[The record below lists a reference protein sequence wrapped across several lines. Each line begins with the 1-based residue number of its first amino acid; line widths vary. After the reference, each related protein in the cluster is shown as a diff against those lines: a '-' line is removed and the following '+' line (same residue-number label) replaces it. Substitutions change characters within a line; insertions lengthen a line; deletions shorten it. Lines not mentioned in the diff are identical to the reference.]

1 MEQNKQLIAS
11 DQELAQL
18 TRDIK
23 AWGREFGFQEI
34 AISDCE
40 LGEHK
45 THLDNWLAN
54 DMAGEMDYMRRHKEL
69 RHHPEQLQAGAIRA
83 ICVRMDYLPQA
94 TDAQVLVEQPN
105 KAYVSRYALGRDY
118 HKLIRGR
125 LAKLAKKIEAAAGG
139 NHRAFVDSAPILERA
154 LAEKSGMGWIGKN
167 TMLINKDAGS
177 WFFLGEI
184 YTSLPLPIDQPTT
197 QHCGSCNACIDICP
211 TNAFTGPYQLDAKRC
226 ISYLTIELK
235 GSIPEEFRK
244 PMGNH
249 VFGCDD
255 CQTACPWNK
264 FAQHTQEDDFQPRH
278 GLDSAEILSLFKWGE
293 DTFLEKTAGSAI
305 RRIGHQGWPRNLA
318 IGLGNA
324 PFDAEIIAE
333 LKTQLG
339 HPSAVVNEH
348 ITWAIAQQEAK
359 ASG

>member
-1 MEQNKQLIAS
+1 MEQNKQLITS

-18 TRDIK
+18 TLDIK
-23 AWGREFGFQEI
+23 AWGKEFGFQEI

-54 DMAGEMDYMRRHKEL
+54 DMAGEMDYMQRHKEL
-69 RHHPEQLQAGAIRA
+69 RYHPEQLQEGAIRA

-105 KAYVSRYALGRDY
+105 KAYISRYALGRDY

-154 LAEKSGMGWIGKN
+154 LAEKSGLGWIGKN

-197 QHCGSCNACIDICP
+197 AHCGSCNACIDICP

-255 CQTACPWNK
+255 CQTVCPWNK

-278 GLDSAEILSLFKWGE
+278 SLDSAEILSLFQWNE
-293 DTFLEKTAGSAI
+293 ETFLEKTAGSAI
-305 RRIGHQGWPRNLA
+305 RRIGHQGWLRNLA

-324 PFDAEIIAE
+324 PFDTQIISI
-333 LKTQLG
+333 LKTQLD
-339 HPSAVVNEH
+339 HPSEVVKEH